1 MDIFDDIEITII
13 ASTMVLA
20 IILSMLSITGYKKNK
35 LKKML
40 YAAIAFGLFAIFA
53 LYQYVEENF
62 LEANVIETIDNPATD
77 LILPAIPLVILLLFF
92 LALIKKT

>member
-1 MDIFDDIEITII
+1 MDIFDGIEITIT

-20 IILSMLSITGYKKNK
+20 IILSMLSITGYRKNK

-53 LYQYVEENF
+53 LYQYVEENY
-62 LEANVIETIDNPATD
+62 LEANVIETIDNFATD
-77 LILPAIPLVILLLFF
+77 LILPVIPLVILLLFF